1 MFIMEQNDEQLTA
14 HSSLVLIE
22 SMINK
27 AQNRFSENGTL
38 YLVWGWVVAICAL
51 SHYTMLTFTDI
62 GPKSGMVWI
71 LTWGAVVFQ
80 IYYSFKHKK
89 QETVKTYTDEII
101 NYVWVTF
108 GISMALVSFIMAKLG
123 TWTMLYAFILL
134 FYGIPTFLSGVIMR
148 FKPLKIGGI
157 TCWILSAISVYV
169 QSREIILLLVPAVVI
184 AWIIPGYSFRAR
196 IKKA

>member
-1 MFIMEQNDEQLTA
+1 MGNFWNI
-14 HSSLVLIE
+14 
-22 SMINK
+22 
-27 AQNRFSENGTL
+27 
-38 YLVWGWVVAICAL
+38 
-51 SHYTMLTFTDI
+51 
-62 GPKSGMVWI
+62 
-71 LTWGAVVFQ
+71 
-80 IYYSFKHKK
+80 
-89 QETVKTYTDEII
+89 
-101 NYVWVTF
+101 
-108 GISMALVSFIMAKLG
+108 
-123 TWTMLYAFILL
+123 YAFILL